1 MLHFTASK
9 IAFIFG
15 VVALAL
21 FFCIPNVLPPS
32 VLAQV
37 PSWWRPMQ
45 LGLDLRGG
53 AYLLLEVD
61 TSAVFKQ
68 QLTDLEETTRTALRD
83 AGVKYRNLRAAEDA
97 VYVSVTDPADRP
109 KANATITHAIGGTL
123 VSAPAPQ
130 AGKQT
135 SMFASGGG
143 MNVVNEGDDRIKI
156 TISDK
161 LVRER
166 QLSAVT
172 QSLEIVRRRLDEF
185 GTSEPSIQRQGS
197 DRIIV
202 ELPGVDNPERV
213 KALIGQ
219 TAKLNF
225 HMLEPNTE
233 GMDAKQLPPGTMLLP
248 DASGREGMYVVR
260 RRVELSGERLV
271 DAQPSFQNGM
281 PVVSFRFDTA
291 GGRRFG
297 ALTSANVGQRLA
309 IVLDNKVISAPSIKG
324 AIVGGSGIIE
334 GGFTVEGAKD
344 LALLLRA
351 GALPAPLLVI
361 EERVVGPGLGAD
373 SIHAGASAAILG
385 GVLVIVFMVLAY
397 HSFGLFAVA
406 GQVLHMLS
414 LFAVLSV
421 LGGVLT
427 LPGIA
432 GVILSL
438 GMAVDANVLIYERMR
453 EEMQSG
459 RTLLN
464 AITTG
469 FSNAY
474 ATIVDSNLTNFIA
487 ALLLFF
493 LGAGPVRG
501 FAVTLS
507 IGILTSIFSAVMI
520 TRLQVWLWY
529 RSGKRTEL
537 PI

>member
-1 MLHFTASK
+1 MLHFTPSK
-9 IAFIFG
+9 IALVFG
-15 VVALAL
+15 VIALAV
-21 FFCIPNVLPPS
+21 FFCLPNMVPAAF
-32 VLAQV
+32 LAKA

-53 AYLLLEVD
+53 AYLLFEVD
-61 TSAVFKQ
+61 TSAVYKQ
-68 QLTDLEETTRTALRD
+68 QLTDVEESARAALRD
-83 AGVKYRNLRAAEDA
+83 ADIKYRNLRAAEDA
-97 VYVSVTDPADRP
+97 VYVTVADPSERDKARTAI
-109 KANATITHAIGGTL
+109 ANAVGG
-123 VSAPAPQ
+123 SAPTGPQ
-130 AGKQT
+130 TGKNPLFANTAGV
-135 SMFASGGG
+135 
-143 MNVVNEGDDRIKI
+143 NVVDDGEDRIKVTI
-156 TISDK
+156 TEKMIRD
-161 LVRER
+161 R
-166 QLSAVT
+166 QLSAVS
-172 QSLEIVRRRLDEF
+172 QSLEIIRRRLDEF

-202 ELPGVDNPERV
+202 ELPGVDNPERI
-213 KALIGQ
+213 KALIGK
-219 TAKLNF
+219 TAKLDF
-225 HMLEPNTE
+225 HLLEREANPNE
-233 GMDAKQLPPGTMLLP
+233 PLPPGTMLLP
-248 DASGREGMYVVR
+248 DQEGRMLVVR
-260 RRVELSGERLV
+260 RRVELSGERLI
-271 DAQPSFQNGM
+271 DAQGTFSEGR

-291 GGRRFG
+291 GGRRF
-297 ALTSANVGQRLA
+297 AAVTTANVGQNLA
-309 IVLDNKVISAPSIKG
+309 IVLDNKVISYPTIKG
-324 AIVGGSGIIE
+324 PIVGGSGIIE
-334 GGFTVEGAKD
+334 GSFTAQEVKD

-373 SIHAGASAAILG
+373 SINAGASAAILG
-385 GVLVIVFMVLAY
+385 GVLVIIFMVLAY

-414 LFAVLSV
+414 LFAVLSA

-432 GVILSL
+432 GAILSL

-529 RSGKRTEL
+529 RSGKRKEL